1 MKVKAII
8 FDLGGVLI
16 DLDFS
21 NFYNKII
28 IQSPLNKPQTPIM
41 LEFFRQSDMYHQGN
55 MTDDE
60 FYQLACDLLQV
71 CMLNQSDFFDA
82 FNSIISG
89 FNSNVAEIINKLR
102 ESNQYKLIALSNVNS
117 SHWDYILN
125 KKWNF
130 IDWFDELIL
139 THETHLIK
147 PNPKIFEYAIKKAG
161 CKPRQ
166 IVYIDDGLNNIRSA
180 KELGIICIKYTNS
193 EELLEELIKLN
204 IIKE

>member
-8 FDLGGVLI
+8 FDLGGVVI

-28 IQSPLNKPQTPIM
+28 SQSPLNKPQTPIM
-41 LEFFRQSDMYHQGN
+41 LEFFRQSDMYHQGK

-71 CMLNQSDFFDA
+71 CMLNQSEFFDA

-89 FNSNVAEIINKLR
+89 YNSNVSEIIKRIR

-125 KKWNF
+125 KKWDF
-130 IDWFDELIL
+130 INWFDELIL
-139 THETHLIK
+139 SHETHLIK
-147 PNPKIFEYAIKKAG
+147 PNPKVFEYA
-161 CKPRQ
+161 
-166 IVYIDDGLNNIRSA
+166 
-180 KELGIICIKYTNS
+180 
-193 EELLEELIKLN
+193 
-204 IIKE
+204 